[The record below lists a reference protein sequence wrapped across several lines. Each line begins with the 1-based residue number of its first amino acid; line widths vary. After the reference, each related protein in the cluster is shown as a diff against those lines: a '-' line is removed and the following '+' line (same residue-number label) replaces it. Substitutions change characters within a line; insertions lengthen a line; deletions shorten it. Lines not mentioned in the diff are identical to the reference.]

1 MKVTYDEE
9 ADALYMTL
17 REAEYYESDEIKE
30 GLIIDY
36 DREGNPI
43 GMEIVGASAY
53 LDQKDLSTVNF
64 EISHKLAETSEK

>member
-17 REAEYYESDEIKE
+17 QEAEYYESDEIKE

-36 DREGNPI
+36 DEKGNVVGI
-43 GMEIVGASAY
+43 EIVGASTY
-53 LDQKDLSTVNF
+53 LDQEDLSTVNF
-64 EISHKLAETSEK
+64 EINHKLANTSDK

>member
-9 ADALYMTL
+9 ADALYLTL
-17 REAEYYESDEIKE
+17 REEEYYESDEIKE

-43 GMEIVGASAY
+43 GVEILGASTH
-53 LDQKDLSTVNF
+53 LNHEDLSTVNF
-64 EISHKLAETSEK
+64 EINHKLAETSEK

>member
-1 MKVTYDEE
+1 MKITYDEE
-9 ADALYMTL
+9 ADALYLTL
-17 REAEYYESDEIKE
+17 RETEYYESDEVKE

-43 GMEIVGASAY
+43 GVEILRASAY

-64 EISHKLAETSEK
+64 EISHKLAKTSNK